1 MPYETQVENNP
12 LLLRA
17 LRPILQNVH
26 TGTLA
31 QIRETSADTVSSRLV
46 RESVDCLLTA
56 TQSSLPP
63 PRSCHR
69 QPRHRCRSPA
79 SRRARRS
86 RARRGRGSASSCW
99 RSGERNSS
107 LRHLA
112 PKTHRT
118 THQCKFNTAAMRRQQ
133 SSLLR
138 HAMSPAI
145 LQTHSNRSIWE
156 VFPFGRDL
164 SSRCDL
170 YSLAPMI
177 RIAHTTAPN

>member
-1 MPYETQVENNP
+1 MD
-12 LLLRA
+12 R
-17 LRPILQNVH
+17 R
-26 TGTLA
+26 
-31 QIRETSADTVSSRLV
+31 
-46 RESVDCLLTA
+46 LTA

-118 THQCKFNTAAMRRQQ
+118 TVQIQHGCNATPAIISTSTCHVAGHFADAFKSVNLGSLSFWTRSLSLFLMR
-133 SSLLR
+133 SLLSGADNPYR
-138 HAMSPAI
+138 SHHSP
-145 LQTHSNRSIWE
+145 E
-156 VFPFGRDL
+156 
-164 SSRCDL
+164 
-170 YSLAPMI
+170 LALRASAKIYEDNIPI
-177 RIAHTTAPN
+177 